1 MDATHDHDYSS
12 LTVRGNDA
20 LSFLQGQLTNDLSRL
35 DAGKHMLAAWCNPK
49 GRVICLFHVGR
60 DDDGFVLT
68 LPDDLAGAVQDRLAM
83 FRFRA
88 KVEFGRVA
96 ATAADLGAPGSI
108 QDWRLDNLR
117 AGIPDIRTAQ
127 SESFTPHMLNLDLQ
141 DAISF
146 DKGCYTGQ
154 EIVARTHYR
163 GATKRRMFRFESE
176 TPVAEG
182 HDVLDGDRKIGV
194 VVNVIDKDL
203 LAVIPVDSR
212 DADLSVDGIPLT
224 RIALPYELRQVP
236 V

>member
-1 MDATHDHDYSS
+1 MHDNAYSS

-35 DAGKHMLAAWCNPK
+35 DSGNRMLAAWCNPK
-49 GRVICLFHVGR
+49 GRVICLFRVSR
-60 DDDGFVLT
+60 NASGFGLA
-68 LPDDLAGAVQDRLAM
+68 LPDELAEAVQKRLTM

-88 KVEFGRVA
+88 RVEFGLEEA
-96 ATAADLGAPGSI
+96 SAADLGAPASI

-117 AGIPDIRTAQ
+117 AGVPDIRTTQ
-127 SESFTPHMLNLDLQ
+127 SEAFTPHMLNLDLL

-182 HDVLDGDRKIGV
+182 ASVYAGDQKIGD
-194 VVNVIDKDL
+194 VVNVIGRDL

-212 DADLSVDGIPLT
+212 DADLTADGSPLQ
-224 RIALPYELRQVP
+224 RIALPYESRQLP
-236 V
+236 A